1 MLSISWGLDVADP
14 TFRPSVEEHMARMSR
29 SAEEL
34 RAKLA
39 LAEVR
44 LERAGHHLPEG
55 VLESLRQMSGT
66 LLVIQQ
72 TVEARERERRG
83 LSALAQIGQ
92 VINSSLELDVVLT
105 EVIDTLVR
113 LTGAQRVFMMLRDE
127 SGSMETVAARN
138 WERESLDDLE
148 IEFSRTIVDRVQSSG
163 EAILTTNAQSDP
175 RFGGNESIIAYNLT
189 SILCVPLKVKG
200 KLIGVIYADNKV
212 KEAQFSERERQLISA
227 FANQA
232 AVALENAR
240 LFESVRQSLVE
251 VTDLKD
257 FMEDVFASV
266 ASGVITADLESK
278 VTLVNRAAE
287 RILGQTRDKLL
298 GEPLSGTLPMLNDQL
313 ANELSD
319 VQAHDR
325 RHVGVEVTSDLP
337 GRGQVTINMSLGPL
351 KSAEH
356 GTRGVAIVLE
366 DLTERRHLEAQRR
379 LFERMVSPAVIDQL
393 DPDSLE
399 LGGEVREITTL
410 FADLRGFTSFSET
423 VDPQELVSVLNRYLA
438 AAAEAVLAE
447 EGTIDK
453 FMGDAVMA
461 WFNAPV
467 PQADHAMRAVRAA
480 RDIRRSIGDL
490 HPSLD
495 PQFRLTFRI
504 GIHTGDALLG
514 LVGSQA
520 RLDYTA
526 IGDSVNT
533 AKRLQE
539 NAELGQILVSSRT
552 LERLEKRPSV
562 RPVEGLVL
570 EGKQRPVEVFE
581 LLDDDQAI

>member
-1 MLSISWGLDVADP
+1 
-14 TFRPSVEEHMARMSR
+14 MARMSR
-29 SAEEL
+29 SAEEM

-44 LERAGHHLPEG
+44 LQRAGHHLPQG
-55 VLESLRQMSGT
+55 VLESLRQMSST

-72 TVEARERERRG
+72 TVEEREQERRG
-83 LSALAQIGQ
+83 LTALAQIGQ
-92 VINSSLELDVVLT
+92 VINSSLELNVVLT

-127 SGSMETVAARN
+127 TGKMDTVAARN

-148 IEFSRTIVDRVQSSG
+148 VEFSHTIVDRVLLTG

-175 RFGGNESIIAYNLT
+175 RFDANESIIAYNLT

-200 KLIGVIYADNKV
+200 QLIGVIYADNKV
-212 KEAQFSERERQLISA
+212 KEAQFSERDRQLISA

-240 LFESVRQSLVE
+240 LFESVRASLNE
-251 VTDLKD
+251 VTDLKN
-257 FMEDVFASV
+257 FMEDVFASM

-287 RILGQTRDKLL
+287 RILGRAKDRLL
-298 GEPLSGTLPMLNDQL
+298 GLPLPDALPMVRDALSDQL
-313 ANELSD
+313 AD
-319 VQAHDR
+319 VQVSGR
-325 RHVGVEVTSDLP
+325 RHVGIEVSGDLP
-337 GRGQVTINMSLGPL
+337 ERGAVTVRMSLGPL
-351 KSAEH
+351 KSAER
-356 GTRGVAIVLE
+356 GTQGVAIVLE
-366 DLTERRHLEAQRR
+366 DLTERRRLEAQRR
-379 LFERMVSPAVIDQL
+379 LFERMVSPAVIAQL
-393 DPDSLE
+393 DPDSLK
-399 LGGEVREITTL
+399 LGGQVRQITTL
-410 FADLRGFTSFSET
+410 FADLRGFTTFSET
-423 VDPQELVSVLNRYLA
+423 VDPEALVNVLNRYLA
-438 AAAEAVLAE
+438 VAAEAVLKE

-467 PQADHAMRAVRAA
+467 AQEDHAARAVRAA
-480 RDIRRSIGDL
+480 SQIRRSIDGL
-490 HPSLD
+490 HRELEPD
-495 PQFRLTFRI
+495 YHLTFRI

-514 LVGSQA
+514 LVGSQS

-539 NAELGQILVSSRT
+539 NAELGQVLLSRT
-552 LERLEKRPSV
+552 VLDHVPGLTTV
-562 RPVEGLVL
+562 RPVADLQL
-570 EGKQRPVEVFE
+570 EGKHKPVEVFE
-581 LLDDDQAI
+581 LLVTDQTM

>member
-1 MLSISWGLDVADP
+1 VADP
-14 TFRPSVEEHMARMSR
+14 TFHPSVEEHLARMSR

-39 LAEVR
+39 LAEAR
-44 LERAGHHLPEG
+44 LGRAGHHLPEG
-55 VLESLRQMSGT
+55 VLENLRQMSGT

-72 TVEARERERRG
+72 TMEERERERRG
-83 LSALAQIGQ
+83 LTALAQIGQ
-92 VINSSLELDVVLT
+92 VINSSLELEVVLT

-113 LTGAQRVFMMLRDE
+113 LTGAQRVFMMLRDDA
-127 SGSMETVAARN
+127 GNMQTVAARN

-148 IEFSRTIVDRVQSSG
+148 VEFSRTIVERVLSSG
-163 EAILTTNAQSDP
+163 EAILTSNAQSDP
-175 RFGGNESIIAYNLT
+175 RFGANESIIAYNLT

-200 KLIGVIYADNKV
+200 KLTGVIYADNKV
-212 KEAQFSERERQLISA
+212 KEAQFSEKERQLISA

-251 VTDLKD
+251 VTDLKN

-266 ASGVITADLESK
+266 ASGVVTADLDSK

-287 RILGQTRDKLL
+287 RILGQTKDQLL
-298 GEPLSGTLPMLNDQL
+298 GVSLAEALPMVGDQLSDQL
-313 ANELSD
+313 AD
-319 VQAHDR
+319 VRTTDR
-325 RHVGVEVTSDLP
+325 RHVGIEVTGDLSK
-337 GRGQVTINMSLGPL
+337 RGPVTLSFSLGPL
-351 KSAEH
+351 KSAER

-366 DLTERRHLEAQRR
+366 DLTERRRLEAQKR
-379 LFERMVSPAVIDQL
+379 LFDRMVSPAVIDQL
-393 DPDSLE
+393 DPDSLQ
-399 LGGEVREITTL
+399 LGGQVREITTV
-410 FADLRGFTSFSET
+410 FADLRGFTSFSES
-423 VDPQELVSVLNRYLA
+423 VGPEALVSLLNLYLA

-447 EGTIDK
+447 EGTVDK

-467 PQADHAMRAVRAA
+467 AQEDHAERALRAA
-480 RDIRRSIGDL
+480 SQIRRSVGNL
-490 HPSLD
+490 HRGLD
-495 PQFRLTFRI
+495 PEFRLSFRI
-504 GIHTGDALLG
+504 GVHTGEALLG
-514 LVGSQA
+514 LVGSQT

-539 NAELGQILVSSRT
+539 NAEPGQILVSSST
-552 LERLEKRPSV
+552 IDRLPKRPHV
-562 RPVEGLVL
+562 RPIPNLVL
-570 EGKQRPVEVFE
+570 EGKNKPVEVFE
-581 LLDDDQAI
+581 LIESSQTS

>member
-1 MLSISWGLDVADP
+1 LVEP
-14 TFRPSVEEHMARMSR
+14 TFRPSVQEHMARMSR
-29 SAEEL
+29 SAEEM

-44 LERAGHHLPEG
+44 LQRAGHHLPQG
-55 VLESLRQMSGT
+55 VLESLRQMSST

-72 TVEARERERRG
+72 TVEEREQERRG
-83 LSALAQIGQ
+83 LTALAQIGQ
-92 VINSSLELDVVLT
+92 VINSSLELNVVLT

-127 SGSMETVAARN
+127 TGKMDTVAARN

-148 IEFSRTIVDRVQSSG
+148 VEFSHTIVDRVLLTG

-175 RFGGNESIIAYNLT
+175 RFDANESIIAYNLT

-200 KLIGVIYADNKV
+200 QLIGVIYADNKV
-212 KEAQFSERERQLISA
+212 KEAQFSERDRQLISA

-240 LFESVRQSLVE
+240 LFESVRASLNE
-251 VTDLKD
+251 VTDLKN
-257 FMEDVFASV
+257 FMEDVFASM

-287 RILGQTRDKLL
+287 RILGRAKDRLL
-298 GEPLSGTLPMLNDQL
+298 GLPLPDALPMVRDALSDQL
-313 ANELSD
+313 AD
-319 VQAHDR
+319 VQVSGR
-325 RHVGVEVTSDLP
+325 RHVGIEVSGDLP
-337 GRGQVTINMSLGPL
+337 ERGAVTVRMSLGPL
-351 KSAEH
+351 KSAER
-356 GTRGVAIVLE
+356 GTQGVAIVLE
-366 DLTERRHLEAQRR
+366 DLTERRRLEAQRR
-379 LFERMVSPAVIDQL
+379 LFERMVSPAVIAQL
-393 DPDSLE
+393 DPDSLK
-399 LGGEVREITTL
+399 LGGQVRQITTL
-410 FADLRGFTSFSET
+410 FADLRGFTTFSET
-423 VDPQELVSVLNRYLA
+423 VDPEALVNVLNRYLA
-438 AAAEAVLAE
+438 VAAEAVLKE

-467 PQADHAMRAVRAA
+467 AQEDHAARAVRAA
-480 RDIRRSIGDL
+480 SQIRRSIDGL
-490 HPSLD
+490 HRELEPD
-495 PQFRLTFRI
+495 YHLTFRI

-514 LVGSQA
+514 LVGSQS

-539 NAELGQILVSSRT
+539 NAELGQVLLSRT
-552 LERLEKRPSV
+552 VLDHVPGLTTV
-562 RPVEGLVL
+562 RPVADLQL
-570 EGKQRPVEVFE
+570 EGKHKPVEVFE
-581 LLDDDQAI
+581 LLVTDQTM